1 MIDDFRES
9 SLKTTSEIAEFLE
22 EKHTLNMAKFN
33 NPHFLIAALL
43 FILDQASAK
52 KGVFGFLATIFD
64 DGQPGLSGLEVIFII
79 VGVLALL
86 ISIVSCCLK
95 CRNCDDEENQE
106 APAQLESV
114 HSVQHGFDKSS
125 NNQPLEWF
133 IPPPP
138 YPPQLQP
145 VNNPEQVTRFGSRC

>member
-1 MIDDFRES
+1 
-9 SLKTTSEIAEFLE
+9 
-22 EKHTLNMAKFN
+22 MAKFN

-52 KGVFGFLATIFD
+52 KGGFGFLAIIFD

-114 HSVQHGFDKSS
+114 YSVQHGLDKSS
-125 NNQPLEWF
+125 NDQPLGVPPF
-133 IPPPP
+133 APPP
-138 YPPQLQP
+138 YPPQP
-145 VNNPEQVTRFGSRC
+145 VNNPEQVTRFGSRW

>member
-1 MIDDFRES
+1 
-9 SLKTTSEIAEFLE
+9 
-22 EKHTLNMAKFN
+22 MAKFII
-33 NPHFLIAALL
+33 PIP
-43 FILDQASAK
+43 
-52 KGVFGFLATIFD
+52 TT
-64 DGQPGLSGLEVIFII
+64 LSGLKVIFVLFLVVVAI
-79 VGVLALL
+79 VILL
-86 ISIVSCCLK
+86 VSIKYCCLK
-95 CRNCDDEENQE
+95 CVCNCDDEEKQE

-125 NNQPLEWF
+125 N

>member
-1 MIDDFRES
+1 MMDNQDYLLIFVICVLGL
-9 SLKTTSEIAEFLE
+9 LK
-22 EKHTLNMAKFN
+22 
-33 NPHFLIAALL
+33 
-43 FILDQASAK
+43 
-52 KGVFGFLATIFD
+52 V
-64 DGQPGLSGLEVIFII
+64 
-79 VGVLALL
+79 

-95 CRNCDDEENQE
+95 YGNCDDEENQE

-145 VNNPEQVTRFGSRC
+145 VNNPEQVTRFGSRW

>member
-1 MIDDFRES
+1 MGV
-9 SLKTTSEIAEFLE
+9 LLTTSGSKDPSEIAEFLE

-52 KGVFGFLATIFD
+52 KGGFGFLAIIFD
-64 DGQPGLSGLEVIFII
+64 DGQPGLSGLEIIFII

-106 APAQLESV
+106 AHVQLESV

-125 NNQPLEWF
+125 NNQPVGAPL
-133 IPPPP
+133 IAPPP
-138 YPPQLQP
+138 YPPQP
-145 VNNPEQVTRFGSRC
+145 INNPEHVTRFGSH